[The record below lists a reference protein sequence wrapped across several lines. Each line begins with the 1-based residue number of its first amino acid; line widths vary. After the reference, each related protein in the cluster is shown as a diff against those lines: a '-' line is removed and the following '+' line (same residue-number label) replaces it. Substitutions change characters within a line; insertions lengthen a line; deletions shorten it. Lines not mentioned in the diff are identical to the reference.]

1 MNYEYDKEVFYEITF
16 PTRDVPVA
24 LIRPNDIKRI
34 AETKGDKGIVTKIF
48 VRKNDNEEIVY
59 YYDGELEE
67 FRKHCKK
74 VYL

>member
-1 MNYEYDKEVFYEITF
+1 MNYDYDSAMFYEITF

-34 AETKGDKGIVTKIF
+34 AETKENDKIVTKIY
-48 VRKNDNEEIVY
+48 VRQNDNDEIVY

-67 FRKHCKK
+67 FKKHCKK